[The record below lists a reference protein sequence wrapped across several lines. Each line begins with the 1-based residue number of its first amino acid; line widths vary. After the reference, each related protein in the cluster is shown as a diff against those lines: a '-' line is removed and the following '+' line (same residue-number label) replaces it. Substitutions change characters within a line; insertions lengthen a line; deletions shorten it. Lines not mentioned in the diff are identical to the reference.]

1 MAAKT
6 PAGNQGLGSHSAAG
20 RKPVHLTEISTG
32 KEERIPTGIGE
43 LDRVLGYLLSKPGA
57 TTDFKIEWQWQ
68 RYQVGSRLFA
78 ATLCP
83 GAHYSAEYAGRNLLT
98 LKCDPMLAEL
108 YRREHPEV
116 LPGFYTDKRCWNSID
131 LGGTLPDS
139 LLRQMIDESYRLVFG
154 TLTKKMQRELLA
166 GTGAPDGI

>member
-1 MAAKT
+1 MNRYDWLN
-6 PAGNQGLGSHSAAG
+6 GC
-20 RKPVHLTEISTG
+20 
-32 KEERIPTGIGE
+32 
-43 LDRVLGYLLSKPGA
+43 LLSKPGA

-68 RYQVGSRLFA
+68 RYQVGGRLFA
-78 ATLCP
+78 ATLGP
-83 GAHYSAEYAGRNLLT
+83 GAQYSAEYAGRNLLT

>member
-1 MAAKT
+1 M
-6 PAGNQGLGSHSAAG
+6 NRYDWLN
-20 RKPVHLTEISTG
+20 
-32 KEERIPTGIGE
+32 
-43 LDRVLGYLLSKPGA
+43 GYLLSKPGA

-98 LKCDPMLAEL
+98 RKCDPMLAEL

-131 LGGTLPDS
+131 LGGTLPDR
-139 LLRQMIDESYRLVFG
+139 LLRQMIDEYYRQVIG

>member
-1 MAAKT
+1 MNRYDWLN
-6 PAGNQGLGSHSAAG
+6 GC
-20 RKPVHLTEISTG
+20 
-32 KEERIPTGIGE
+32 
-43 LDRVLGYLLSKPGA
+43 LLSKPGA

-108 YRREHPEV
+108 YSREHP
-116 LPGFYTDKRCWNSID
+116 
-131 LGGTLPDS
+131 
-139 LLRQMIDESYRLVFG
+139 
-154 TLTKKMQRELLA
+154 
-166 GTGAPDGI
+166 